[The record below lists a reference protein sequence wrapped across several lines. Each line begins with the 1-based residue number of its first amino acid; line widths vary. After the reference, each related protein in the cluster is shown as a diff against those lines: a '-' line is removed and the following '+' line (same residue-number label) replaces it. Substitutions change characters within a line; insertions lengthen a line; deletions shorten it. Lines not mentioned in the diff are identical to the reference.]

1 MKSKTENKTPIKLD
15 FTRTQV
21 DIIYLVITNR
31 IKELDDIVSK
41 NQKLKIKPKKT
52 VKMKTELKELKD
64 FIKNNYIS

>member
-1 MKSKTENKTPIKLD
+1 MNKPPIKLD

-21 DIIYLVITNR
+21 DIIYLVVNNR

-52 VKMKTELKELKD
+52 VKMKTELEELKD
-64 FIKNNYIS
+64 FIKTNFIS

>member
-64 FIKNNYIS
+64 FIKNNYVS

>member
-52 VKMKTELKELKD
+52 TKMKTESEELKD